1 MCLVLLSS
9 VVVAIV
15 VCDCCG
21 RRACAPIAFSSRT
34 GGIVCARYPCWLYL
48 LRSFRCNLS
57 YLTFIRWLRAT
68 AGYRPFTDDNFNTF
82 VEMATTM
89 NNKVREHCDSPE
101 YAILFQVWYTGLFL
115 FCLPGRGWCY
125 AMCVSCA
132 VLLRVRYGKCVA
144 TTVTAV
150 LLFGNAFMM

>member
-9 VVVAIV
+9 VFVDIV

-21 RRACAPIAFSSRT
+21 RRAGALMASSSRT
-34 GGIVCARYPCWLYL
+34 GGIDCARNPYWLYM

-57 YLTFIRWLRAT
+57 YLTCMRWLRAT

-101 YAILFQVWYTGLFL
+101 YAILFQVRYMGLL
-115 FCLPGRGWCY
+115 CLPVREWRLLQEWWGMGR
-125 AMCVSCA
+125 A
-132 VLLRVRYGKCVA
+132 
-144 TTVTAV
+144 
-150 LLFGNAFMM
+150 